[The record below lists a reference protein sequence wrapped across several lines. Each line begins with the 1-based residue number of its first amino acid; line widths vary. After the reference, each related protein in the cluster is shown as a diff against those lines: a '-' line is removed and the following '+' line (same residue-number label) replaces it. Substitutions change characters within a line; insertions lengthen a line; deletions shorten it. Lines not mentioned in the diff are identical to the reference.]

1 LPTRRP
7 HASGFELYYRRL
19 SRLSPAWE
27 VCNEAILD
35 LRAFGGI
42 STLTLVTPVN
52 CTPEQGE
59 RVAVCVLQSTWR
71 HGDPLT
77 IGTGDTTPMTLR
89 IVSYS
94 ENLADPE
101 LRHTDAGIELSVR
114 FDAPP
119 RDRVG
124 CVRVEIEATDLMMPM
139 PERTPV
145 NRAACGLRIR
155 WHDGFRHRTR
165 LVLHRSAG
173 SITCFT
179 KGNYAMAFPSRPAA
193 DGLRTLILYADT
205 RMMELLY
212 GFVRDPSTALL
223 RSASSLVFAG
233 LGFLAAW
240 LMAQAVV
247 AGTEPELAQ
256 YLAMLGGLA
265 IPTVT
270 AFAEIVAHDRHSL
283 YARRRDLGF
292 AVTLI
297 AIVAGVAGITGAAYL
312 SLASNFGSSEVP
324 EHLSPLPWCFAAIG
338 VLLLIS
344 GVVLLT
350 AYRSGLL
357 IPYVCDNATCAN
369 RLYLRYR
376 RRDCYATGR
385 IVCESCELTT
395 CMPCPRNFWQ
405 RGLPV
410 IDDVGRDPVERW
422 QYRCLDGGDRAQAGD
437 PR

>member
-1 LPTRRP
+1 
-7 HASGFELYYRRL
+7 
-19 SRLSPAWE
+19 
-27 VCNEAILD
+27 
-35 LRAFGGI
+35 
-42 STLTLVTPVN
+42 
-52 CTPEQGE
+52 
-59 RVAVCVLQSTWR
+59 
-71 HGDPLT
+71 
-77 IGTGDTTPMTLR
+77 MTLR
-89 IVSYS
+89 IVSHS
-94 ENLADPE
+94 ENLADAE
-101 LRHTDAGIELSVR
+101 LRRTDAGIELSVR
-114 FDAPP
+114 FNASPGGS
-119 RDRVG
+119 VG
-124 CVRVEIEATDLMMPM
+124 SIRVEIEATDLMMPM

-155 WHDGFRHRTR
+155 WYERFRHRTR
-165 LVLHRSAG
+165 LMIHRSAG
-173 SITCFT
+173 GITCFT
-179 KGNYAMAFPSRPAA
+179 KGNYAMSFPSRPAT
-193 DGLRTLILYADT
+193 DGMKTLILYADPRT
-205 RMMELLY
+205 VELLY

-247 AGTEPELAQ
+247 AGTEPEVAQ

-270 AFAEIVAHDRHSL
+270 AFGEIVAHDRHSL

-292 AVTLI
+292 TVTLI
-297 AIVAGVAGITGAAYL
+297 AITAGVAGIAGAAYL
-312 SLASNFGSSEVP
+312 SLASDFGSSDVP
-324 EHLSPLPWCFAAIG
+324 EHLSPLPRCFAVTG
-338 VLLLIS
+338 VLLLAG

-357 IPYVCDNATCAN
+357 IPYVCDNAACIN

-385 IVCESCELTT
+385 ILCGSCESTV

-405 RGLPV
+405 RGLAV

-422 QYRCLDGGDRAQAGD
+422 QYRCLDGGDRAQTGA